1 MTSQPLARAY
11 GTLPGALE
19 RAEPAP
25 TRRRAA
31 TLVGATIFAGAAA
44 LALFARD
51 ARPASASSSLV
62 AQEARE
68 MCAALAENRCETSAS
83 CQWVTKKSACEWANG
98 DDDDDD
104 DAAGDDLRAGSKA
117 HAREG
122 SSEAKGDADGTHNG
136 THNYSVFH
144 LHNGT
149 AHHVHNGTVHHM
161 HNGTVHP
168 NATSTKTQR
177 KKGAH
182 SVIELAI
189 WTEGYAARN
198 NSWYPWEHIVEPHKA
213 THVRVIAPDHH
224 LEYRWTVEALCVD
237 GDDCEGADKGGV
249 SADAKGLNGFQYLNQ
264 TGSPE
269 LVAVFRAAGT
279 QYVLNVEGVDTS
291 GVNESV
297 TDAVRGVPL
306 ICKYVRREVRDLIRD
321 DREAFFEALEIA
333 HRVPLG
339 EGRAKYGEKYMD
351 AIGLTRKHLA
361 RMTLDRC
368 TPWHNG
374 KVFFTAH
381 AAFSLEMEQSL
392 QAIDRTIALPFW
404 DHTIDA
410 LYFGHDWPSSE
421 IWSEEWFGASSP
433 NSSGSH
439 VITTGRWAYTPIRTN
454 KSAAE
459 RNSYGRITDHMNADP
474 VQFLTRGAR
483 NVCGVRSKKRLPG
496 CMELHKV
503 MGSKNLEQLDHNVEY
518 NFHGYIHMLLGGAW
532 DCARSLDYTD
542 MIDELGLDSLAGYV
556 EDIAMN
562 LNVLWRY
569 FFLAGY
575 LKFPEGCDDGD
586 SFDHCRGTCPLL
598 DYRIDD
604 LTDEQVYNVLY
615 TGDIL
620 SSMTDYMIKTDNATG
635 KYVVDGLDYNGS
647 VTFYRWLLPVLCGP
661 GKMAAFATPLAAT
674 NDPVFWVSHNSYERI
689 WSWMRVRPDRRKR
702 WGDSWSVDR
711 NETCVGHGYH
721 DTVPW
726 RNFIGEGSTE
736 DYTNQQLLEFF
747 DPRNPRLPHV
757 YDNFEWDHCDWDPD
771 LVPTLSP
778 TFRHPPTE

>member
-1 MTSQPLARAY
+1 MTAREY
-11 GTLPGALE
+11 GALPQPGALD
-19 RAEPAP
+19 RAP
-25 TRRRAA
+25 RS
-31 TLVGATIFAGAAA
+31 
-44 LALFARD
+44 
-51 ARPASASSSLV
+51 ARPASHRHRAATIAGAAILAGAAVFIAAHGARRASQAGVAHTDALSGSCATLARERCQASS
-62 AQEARE
+62 E
-68 MCAALAENRCETSAS
+68 CA
-83 CQWVTKKSACEWANG
+83 WVTTRAVCESAIRN
-98 DDDDDD
+98 DDDDGASDD
-104 DAAGDDLRAGSKA
+104 DERAGS
-117 HAREG
+117 G
-122 SSEAKGDADGTHNG
+122 SSAIGSSAQ
-136 THNYSVFH
+136 
-144 LHNGT
+144 
-149 AHHVHNGTVHHM
+149 
-161 HNGTVHP
+161 
-168 NATSTKTQR
+168 NATSSNATIHREKAARVKTH
-177 KKGAH
+177 GH
-182 SVIELAI
+182 ELELAI
-189 WTEGYAARN
+189 WTEGYPARN
-198 NSWYPWEHIVEPHKA
+198 LSWYPWQHIVEPHKN
-213 THVRVIAPDHH
+213 THIRVIRPE
-224 LEYRWTVEALCVD
+224 LGLKYRWLLEALCVY
-237 GDDCEGADKGGV
+237 GDDCDGVDRFTVTSDQKGVNGIEF
-249 SADAKGLNGFQYLNQ
+249 LNK

-269 LVAVFRAAGT
+269 LVTYFRKAGT
-279 QYVLNVEGVDTS
+279 QYVLSVEALDVSDDNVTVVD
-291 GVNESV
+291 
-297 TDAVRGVPL
+297 ALRGVP
-306 ICKYVRREVRDLIRD
+306 IMCKYVRREIRDLIRD
-321 DREAFFEALEIA
+321 DRERFFEALEIT
-333 HRVPLG
+333 HRVALP
-339 EGRAKYGEKYMD
+339 EGRAKYGAKFMD

-392 QAIDRTIALPFW
+392 QAIDARIALPYW

-410 LYFGHDWPSSE
+410 RYFDSDWPSSE
-421 IWSEEWFGASSP
+421 IWSDEWFGASSP
-433 NSSGSH
+433 NSSGTH

-454 KSAAE
+454 RSAAE
-459 RNSYGRITDHMNADP
+459 RNGYGRITDRMNADP
-474 VQFLTRGAR
+474 AEFLTRGASE
-483 NVCGVRSKKRLPG
+483 VCGVRSKKRLPG
-496 CMELHKV
+496 CNELHAV

-518 NFHGYIHMLLGGAW
+518 EFHGYIHMLLGGAW
-532 DCARSLDYTD
+532 DCARSLDYES
-542 MIDELGLDSLAGYV
+542 MVEELELDSLASYV

-575 LKFPEGCDDGD
+575 LKFPDGCSDDTD
-586 SFDHCRGTCPLL
+586 FAHCRGTCPLL

-604 LTDEQVYNVLY
+604 LSDDQVYKVLD

-620 SSMTDYMIKTDNATG
+620 SSMTDYMIVTDNSTG
-635 KYVVDGLDYNGS
+635 KYVLEGLDYNGS

-674 NDPVFWVSHNSYERI
+674 NDPIFWVSHNSYERI